1 MITSGRI
8 TYAEVKKLK
17 EESAAGLSINVTIDS
32 VEAAK
37 GMLEIK
43 YTYVVSYE
51 KDVATLKISGVIEA
65 KEDSPEKIVDEWK
78 KRQKLPDGFAEE
90 LLNAINFTCGA
101 NGTLIVRALN
111 LAPPMVLPKIQISK
125 EPGKAA

>member
-1 MITSGRI
+1 VITGGRV

-17 EESAAGLSINVTIDS
+17 EEMAAGLSINVTIDG
-32 VEAAK
+32 VEATK
-37 GMLEIK
+37 GLLEIK

-51 KDVATLKISGVIEA
+51 KDVATLKIQGVIEA
-65 KEDSPEKIVDEWK
+65 KEDSPDRIVADWK
-78 KRQKLPDGFAEE
+78 KTQKLPDGFAEE